1 MATPIEPTGE
11 VQGVEPTGDNSPG
24 HNPAWD
30 EVLSLLPEQFH
41 SVVTPAFSK
50 WDQAAQ
56 SRIEAA
62 NAELKQFEAY
72 KPYVEHGINSD
83 ELEQGL
89 RLLYEINNNPQN
101 VYEALKNSYNFGQQ
115 PETSQGNVSEEENPL
130 EGLPPE
136 ILEKLANHDNM
147 LQAVSQIVLNDAQAK
162 QDAAADSALE
172 KELNDL
178 KTAHG
183 EYDEDYVLAK
193 MQLGMSGED
202 AVKSYQALVQRITP
216 QPFAPTLL
224 GSSGGNGVPSSAIDP
239 TKLSSKETRNL
250 VAQMAEAAMRGSQ

>member
-11 VQGVEPTGDNSPG
+11 VQGVEPTGDNSSG

-41 SVVTPAFSK
+41 SVVTPTFQK
-50 WDQAAQ
+50 WDQSAQ

-115 PETSQGNVSEEENPL
+115 PETPETPEGEENPL
-130 EGLPPE
+130 DNLPPE
-136 ILEKLANHDNM
+136 ILEKINSHDGM
-147 LQAVSQIVLNDAQAK
+147 LQAVAQIVLNDAQAK
-162 QDAAADSALE
+162 QDATADAALE

-216 QPFAPTLL
+216 QPFAPSVL
-224 GSSGGNGVPSSAIDP
+224 GSSGGNGVPSGAIDV
-239 TKLSSKETRNL
+239 TKLSPKDTRNL
-250 VAQMAEAAMRGSQ
+250 VAQMAEAAMRNQR

>member
-1 MATPIEPTGE
+1 MATPIEPTGD

-41 SVVTPAFSK
+41 SVVTPTFRK
-50 WDQAAQ
+50 WDDSANQ
-56 SRIEAA
+56 RIESV
-62 NAELKQFEAY
+62 NSQLSQFEAY
-72 KPYVEHGINSD
+72 KPYVEHGVNSD

-101 VYEALKNSYNFGQQ
+101 VYEALQNAYKFGAQ
-115 PETSQGNVSEEENPL
+115 PEVTPSEPDDSDSQFAN
-130 EGLPPE
+130 LPPE
-136 ILEKLANHDNM
+136 ILEQLQNHDGM
-147 LQAVSQIVLNDAQAK
+147 LQAVSQIILNDAQAK
-162 QDAAADSALE
+162 QDAAADNALD
-172 KELNDL
+172 KEFADL
-178 KTAHG
+178 KQAHG

-216 QPFAPTLL
+216 QPFAPSLL
-224 GSSGGNGVPSSAIDP
+224 GSSGGNGIPSGAIDP
-239 TKLSSKETRNL
+239 TKLSGKETRNL

>member
-1 MATPIEPTGE
+1 MDGTETGD
-11 VQGVEPTGDNSPG
+11 VQGIEPTGDNSPG

-30 EVLSLLPEQFH
+30 EVLSVLPEQFH
-41 SVVTPAFSK
+41 SVVTPHFQK
-50 WDQAAQ
+50 WDQAANQ
-56 SRIEAA
+56 RVESVNSQLA
-62 NAELKQFEAY
+62 QFEAY

-101 VYEALKNSYNFGQQ
+101 VYQALQNAYNFGQ
-115 PETSQGNVSEEENPL
+115 PEAPNQESEEGEELN
-130 EGLPPE
+130 LPPE
-136 ILEKLANHDNM
+136 IMEKLQSHDGM
-147 LQAVSQIVLNDAQAK
+147 LNAVAQIVLNDAQAK

-172 KELNDL
+172 KELSDL
-178 KTAHG
+178 KAAHG

-224 GSSGGNGVPSSAIDP
+224 GSSGGNGVPSNAIDP
-239 TKLSSKETRNL
+239 TKLSGKETRNL
-250 VAQMAEAAMRGSQ
+250 VAEMLAAAQRQR

>member
-1 MATPIEPTGE
+1 MNDDVVTGD
-11 VQGVEPTGDNSPG
+11 VQGIEPTGDNTPG

-41 SVVTPAFSK
+41 STVTPAFQK

-101 VYEALKNSYNFGQQ
+101 VYQALQNAYNFGQQ
-115 PETSQGNVSEEENPL
+115 PETPETPSGEENPL

-136 ILEKLANHDNM
+136 ILEKLQNHDNM

-162 QDAAADSALE
+162 QDATADAALD
-172 KELNDL
+172 KELSDL
-178 KTAHG
+178 KQAHG

-216 QPFAPTLL
+216 APFAPTLL
-224 GSSGGNGVPSSAIDP
+224 GSSGGNGVPSNAIDP

>member
-1 MATPIEPTGE
+1 MDGTETGD
-11 VQGVEPTGDNSPG
+11 VQGIEPTGDNSPG

-30 EVLSLLPEQFH
+30 EVLSVLPEQFH
-41 SVVTPAFSK
+41 SVVTPHFQK
-50 WDQAAQ
+50 WDQAANQ
-56 SRIEAA
+56 RVESVNSQLA
-62 NAELKQFEAY
+62 QFEAY

-101 VYEALKNSYNFGQQ
+101 VYQALQNAYNFGQQ
-115 PETSQGNVSEEENPL
+115 QTESQETEGEEENPL
-130 EGLPPE
+130 NSLPPE
-136 ILEKLANHDNM
+136 IMEKLQSHDGM
-147 LQAVSQIVLNDAQAK
+147 LNAVAQIVLNDAQAK
-162 QDAAADSALE
+162 EDAAADSALE
-172 KELNDL
+172 KELSDL
-178 KTAHG
+178 KAAHG

-224 GSSGGNGVPSSAIDP
+224 GSSGGNGVPSNAIDP
-239 TKLSSKETRNL
+239 TKLSGKETRNL
-250 VAQMAEAAMRGSQ
+250 VAEMLAAAQRQR

>member
-1 MATPIEPTGE
+1 MATPIEPTGD
-11 VQGVEPTGDNSPG
+11 VQGIEPTGDNSPG

-41 SVVTPAFSK
+41 SVVTPAFQK
-50 WDQAAQ
+50 WDQSAQ

-101 VYEALKNSYNFGQQ
+101 VYQALQNSYNFGQQ
-115 PETSQGNVSEEENPL
+115 SETPETPEGEENPL
-130 EGLPPE
+130 NNLPPE
-136 ILEKLANHDNM
+136 IIEQLQNHEGM

-162 QDAAADSALE
+162 QDAAADNALD